1 MFSFKKLLSKISK
14 KIYWK
19 SHVATESEAIIKAE
33 RNEHPHNPK
42 HHLKEF
48 LPKKTKKNKF

>member
-19 SHVATESEAIIKAE
+19 SHVATESIIKAE
-33 RNEHPHNPK
+33 RNENPHNPK
-42 HHLKEF
+42 HHPKEF
-48 LPKKTKKNKF
+48 LPKKNKF